1 MNNYLTENKTYDSQD
16 DYSRFSVSKLKCYKE
31 CPQLFKLRYVDKID
45 TYKESNSTA
54 IGTILHACLEY
65 LYGTEDDDVETAE
78 DAFFTVISTELEN
91 LGIDKPEAILGDL
104 LDYHKDINQLY
115 VRASAAYNG
124 PDAIRTKN
132 GSVPKAPEMTG
143 VWKSECRRLD
153 LTGRKTRI
161 DDTISSSNTKL
172 ASVSITDVFSK
183 AYILA
188 KNYVTPN
195 AFEEIL
201 HLELPLSQW
210 DKNANVLRNAV
221 PFPGCSHPNVYFNGF
236 IDNIAKIRVDGRS
249 VYAVI
254 DYKTSKETFNTNIV
268 SHNQQLLM
276 YAAGVEEL
284 MNIPITHVA
293 ILSLTSG
300 DLVVA
305 PVDKEIQAEV
315 IENFNKIIDKAFK
328 NDFHKHVPDTKYSP
342 CLSMFGGECP
352 MLQHC
357 WAKSYD
363 YLFKDSLQDD
373 YFTQYYS

>member
-1 MNNYLTENKTYDSQD
+1 MNNYLTETTTYDSQD

-31 CPQLFKLRYVDKID
+31 CPQLFKLRYIDRLD

-78 DAFFTVISTELEN
+78 DAFFTVISTELEG

-115 VRASAAYNG
+115 VRASAAYTG
-124 PDAIRTKN
+124 ADAIRTKN

-153 LTGRKTRI
+153 LTGRKQRI

-172 ASVSITDVFSK
+172 ADVSITDVFSK

-195 AFEEIL
+195 AIEDIL
-201 HLELPLSQW
+201 HLELPLSEW
-210 DKNANVLRNAV
+210 DKNAGLLRNAV
-221 PFPGCSHPNVYFNGF
+221 KFPGCNHKNVYFNGYV
-236 IDNIAKIRVDGRS
+236 DNVARVRVDGK
-249 VYAVI
+249 VVNAVI

-276 YAAGVEEL
+276 YAATVQEL
-284 MNIPITHVA
+284 LDIPITHVG
-293 ILSLTSG
+293 ILSLTTG
-300 DLVVA
+300 DLIMA
-305 PVDKEIQAEV
+305 AVDEDIQYEV
-315 IENFNKIIDKAFK
+315 IENFNKIIDKVFN
-328 NDFHKHVPDTKYSP
+328 NDFHKHVPDTKYSS
-342 CLSMFGGECP
+342 CLSMFGGTCP
-352 MLQHC
+352 MLEHC
-357 WAKSYD
+357 WPKSYD

-373 YFTQYYS
+373 YFAQYYS